1 MIVCLQ
7 EVMLWK
13 KVVAKAILP
22 DPSSHHAGSG
32 DAIGKE
38 MLMKNEKE
46 LIVECQAFQ

>member
-7 EVMLWK
+7 EVTLWDE
-13 KVVAKAILP
+13 VTALP
-22 DPSSHHAGSG
+22 IPPNQSSHRAGSG